1 MFGVLKSWN
10 TSSPKYT
17 ALQSDLEDDL
27 KVQPRT
33 SSAVLDAQKFIIVKF
48 LPWIF
53 TTFFATLS
61 AYLIF
66 GARNVPKCRNSCS
79 AVYATDFSISI
90 SPWKWL
96 ALT

>member
-1 MFGVLKSWN
+1 
-10 TSSPKYT
+10 
-17 ALQSDLEDDL
+17 
-27 KVQPRT
+27 
-33 SSAVLDAQKFIIVKF
+33 VKF
-48 LPWIF
+48 LPWIL

-79 AVYATDFSISI
+79 AAYATDFGISM
-90 SPWKWL
+90 SPWKWF